1 MSSRS
6 TLFSAT
12 CVHCSSVRGPKS
24 AHSWRMWRGLRHRAS
39 DRAGL
44 HALRDNDLMCPR
56 PRQSG
61 RCSLQSLR
69 AWSLN
74 TAVGIGEIAL
84 GAIRRPAVRGALRP
98 AGPLHHAR
106 GGARSLVAIGRQR
119 LCFCLQGHLGGA
131 DAFEAGGLVLLATQ
145 SGISSPRSSAPCS
158 RSSAASVASARTNQ
172 ADTSAASFFSA
183 SRMRIGHRLVHT
195 GIGLNLSAAERHM
208 SELHAIERRSRLT

>member
-44 HALRDNDLMCPR
+44 HALRDNDLMCAVHGNLGVVACDHSAG
-56 PRQSG
+56 SG
-61 RCSLQSLR
+61 RLD
-69 AWSLN
+69 

-84 GAIRRPAVRGALRP
+84 GAIRRPAVRSALRP

-106 GGARSLVAIGRQR
+106 GGARSSRHRAAAPWLLPPRPPWRRGCVRGGRSCWR
-119 LCFCLQGHLGGA
+119 PSRASRRRAARRRVRDRPRRPSPRPGKPGRHLGGKP
-131 DAFEAGGLVLLATQ
+131 LLRLAH
-145 SGISSPRSSAPCS
+145 AP
-158 RSSAASVASARTNQ
+158 
-172 ADTSAASFFSA
+172 
-183 SRMRIGHRLVHT
+183 IGHRLVHA
-195 GIGLNLSAAERHM
+195 GIGLNLGAVERHM